1 MRRILISLVILVVG
15 ALGLWE
21 YFGWQLPLLGKP
33 PGIANWAA
41 GILTDGEAK
50 EVGEKTEEAFS
61 FIPIFFQAS
70 AAVFV
75 WVILMGFIYVP
86 ALKDRFKDKP
96 DQKVP
101 DIGPELTDVKPGQ
114 AILVARGG
122 PIVNVLINSDGW
134 LPADCAGRIL
144 VDRVPFSDLVGVPRW
159 SVVPLR
165 VKGYLDPESE
175 QYKKLEPLVVE
186 NQLKAQKIS
195 YREIHP
201 LGNLAGA
208 FSLMKIGGK
217 CYPELRYLSLLWVWK
232 KWIQFTTGLNFT
244 GFQRWQGIEPYE
256 LPKLAEVGQVFIE
269 EKRASDHVRIRPFIW
284 NVPVEVTISGGVKLH
299 LVFALT
305 LRSFNP
311 ELTRYGTDEWWS
323 QTRNMVQNCVIS
335 AAMRL
340 PPELVIAFIL
350 EDQLKKAANV
360 ATDNDWEHILVGVI
374 KGRIPKDLKA
384 YGLECDD
391 VDYKGLRDP
400 LSEEQLRILMER
412 WRARE
417 EASAKLTLDG
427 QTEAEILGLKLDKLK
442 DSGALGTKVLETEAQ
457 VETAEKGKATY
468 IVGGGIGGS
477 GTDIGALFAK
487 IDELVNALGG
497 SQQSTKQKGGK
508 K

>member
-1 MRRILISLVILVVG
+1 MR
-15 ALGLWE
+15 
-21 YFGWQLPLLGKP
+21 
-33 PGIANWAA
+33 
-41 GILTDGEAK
+41 
-50 EVGEKTEEAFS
+50 
-61 FIPIFFQAS
+61 IFFQAI

-75 WVILMGFIYVP
+75 WIILMGFIYVP
-86 ALKDRFKDKP
+86 AFKDRFKDKP

-101 DIGPELTDVKPGQ
+101 NIGPELTDVKPGQ

-144 VDRVPFSDLVGVPRW
+144 VDRVPLSNLIGIPKW

-175 QYKKLEPLVVE
+175 QYKKLEPLVAE
-186 NQLKAQKIS
+186 NQLRAKGIA

-201 LGNLAGA
+201 LGNLAGTL
-208 FSLMKIGGK
+208 SLMEIKGK
-217 CYPELRYLSLLWVWK
+217 CYPELRYLSLLWIWK

-244 GFQRWQGIEPYE
+244 GFQRWQGIEPYN
-256 LPKLAEVGQVFIE
+256 LPKLSEAGQAFT
-269 EKRASDHVRIRPFIW
+269 EKTGASDHVRIRPFIW

-350 EDQLKKAANV
+350 EDQIGNTANV
-360 ATDNDWEHILVGVI
+360 ATDNNWEHILVGVI
-374 KGRIPKDLKA
+374 KERIPKDLKV

-400 LSEEQLRILMER
+400 LNEEQLRILIER

-417 EASAKLTLDG
+417 EASAKLILEG
-427 QTEAEILGLKLDKLK
+427 KTEAEILGMKLDKLK
-442 DSGALGTKVLETEAQ
+442 AAGALGAKVLETEAQ
-457 VETAEKGKATY
+457 VETAHKGKATY
-468 IVGGGIGGS
+468 IVGGGTGGS
-477 GTDIGALFAK
+477 GADIGVLLAK
-487 IDELVNALGG
+487 IDELIGVFGG
-497 SQQSTKQKGGK
+497 SQQSTKQKGGGK